1 MQRRRHE
8 KGSPERCLGQ
18 SFLPFITAEKTGRIC
33 RGVELDPLYVD
44 VIVRR
49 FEAATGIAEMGEILD
64 TVELDRGAFARVLRG
79 HERRTLFMV
88 CQNWVGPENWAS
100 GPRTAQVAAVDA
112 AAPGAGWR

>member
-1 MQRRRHE
+1 MHQVHIFRVDRISPLNPDGQHIVREMQRRRHE

-49 FEAATGIAEMGEILD
+49 FEAVTG
-64 TVELDRGAFARVLRG
+64 
-79 HERRTLFMV
+79 
-88 CQNWVGPENWAS
+88 C
-100 GPRTAQVAAVDA
+100 
-112 AAPGAGWR
+112 